1 MDEMKLLAEMREDVR
16 PRTAYPA
23 AFRAL
28 MTEIKAEPPAP
39 ARRFPR
45 RPILISGVL
54 AGAVAVGAV
63 AVAVTTGDEQHTSP
77 KRVPV
82 TSSSSLTT
90 VTSPMTLAANAIAL
104 AQHARVP
111 GPTAWIY
118 EKKEST
124 TSKGPQFN
132 GAVQQRGSH
141 QINEAWTRVDRL
153 YIATVKNGRTQVTST
168 HGGVGDPLG
177 WPKITYAYL
186 NSLPSD
192 PDALVRML
200 RRSAGPG
207 YPDGKEGAVFTFVMA
222 LMENYTTLPPK
233 LNATLYGVL
242 ARLKVVHLERTK
254 DIAGRQVLSLFRIAA
269 GYKESI
275 FVDPTTYAFAGRRVV
290 KGDDRTLRGLDGTGT
305 RREGEL
311 LVDEAILVSKIVKAP
326 GARS

>member
-1 MDEMKLLAEMREDVR
+1 MDEMRLLAEMREDVR
-16 PRTAYPA
+16 PSTSYPA

-28 MTEIKAEPPAP
+28 LAEIAGGPSAP
-39 ARRFPR
+39 ARRSRR

-54 AGAVAVGAV
+54 AAAVAAGAVAVV
-63 AVAVTTGDEQHTSP
+63 VTSADERHAP
-77 KRVPV
+77 PNRVPV
-82 TSSSSLTT
+82 TSSSSLKT
-90 VTSPMTLAANAIAL
+90 VTSPMTLAANAITL
-104 AQHARVP
+104 ARKAPVP

-124 TSKGPQFN
+124 TSYGSLRD

-141 QINEAWTRVDRL
+141 QTKEAWTRVDRL
-153 YIATVKNGRTQVTST
+153 YVATVKKGRTQVTST
-168 HGGVGDPLG
+168 HGGVGNPLG

-192 PDALVRML
+192 PDTLFSML

-254 DIAGRQVLSLFRIAA
+254 DIAGRRVLSLYRIAA
-269 GYKESI
+269 GYKNSI
-275 FVDPTTYAFAGRRVV
+275 LIDPTTYAYVGRRIV
-290 KGDDRTLRGLDGTGT
+290 KGDDRTLRGLNGTGH
-305 RREGEL
+305 GGGL
-311 LVDEAILVSKIVKAP
+311 IVDEAILVSKIVKAP
-326 GARS
+326 GTRA